1 MSYKSAQD
9 VDDNISQTIQD
20 SAKVYE
26 RQIGN
31 RIQAFEWH
39 QFQWPRVTAD
49 QDFKA
54 TILFDVKK
62 LENGTR

>member
-31 RIQAFEWH
+31 RIS
-39 QFQWPRVTAD
+39 
-49 QDFKA
+49 
-54 TILFDVKK
+54 K
-62 LENGTR
+62 LLNGNNFNDPE